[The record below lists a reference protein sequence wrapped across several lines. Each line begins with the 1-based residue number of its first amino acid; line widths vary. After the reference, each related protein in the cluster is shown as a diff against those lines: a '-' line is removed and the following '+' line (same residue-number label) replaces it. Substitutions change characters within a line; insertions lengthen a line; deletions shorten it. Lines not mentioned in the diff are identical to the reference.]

1 MNTKTIKHAMALALF
16 STCSYILQAQLTL
29 SGSVISPEKTPIPFS
44 VIGIK
49 NTFLSTQSNSLGQFE
64 FKNLKAGAYVLI
76 TKCVGYKVKID
87 SVEIKDNLSFEIVLN
102 QDDKSLDEVV
112 VSSTRVNNNLGFA
125 YSDLSSEEI
134 KKQNVGQDL
143 PYALNSMASVVVNSD
158 AGNGVGYT
166 GLRIRGTDGTRIN
179 VTVNGVPINDAESQG
194 TFFVNMADILSSTN
208 NLQVQRGV
216 GTSANGAG
224 AFGASINMQT
234 NELNE
239 KAYAQIN
246 NSIGSFKT
254 MKNTVAAGTGIIN
267 NHFTF
272 DARASQM

>member
-1 MNTKTIKHAMALALF
+1 M
-16 STCSYILQAQLTL
+16 
-29 SGSVISPEKTPIPFS
+29 EK
-44 VIGIK
+44 V
-49 NTFLSTQSNSLGQFE
+49 
-64 FKNLKAGAYVLI
+64 
-76 TKCVGYKVKID
+76 
-87 SVEIKDNLSFEIVLN
+87 IKD
-102 QDDKSLDEVV
+102 
-112 VSSTRVNNNLGFA
+112 
-125 YSDLSSEEI
+125 I

-143 PYALNSMASVVVNSD
+143 PYALNSMASVVINSD

-254 MKNTVAAGTGIIN
+254 MKNTVSAGTGIIN
-267 NHFTF
+267 NHFISVGNVYLNKIFAIEKTK
-272 DARASQM
+272 SQAKIKSHQRKLIQ

>member
-1 MNTKTIKHAMALALF
+1 MNFKTIQKAMALALF
-16 STCSYILQAQLTL
+16 MSCSYSLQAQSKL
-29 SGSVISPEKTPIPFS
+29 SGFVSDPDKKPIPFS
-44 VIGIK
+44 VVGIK
-49 NTFLSTQSNSLGQFE
+49 NTFLSTQSNADGLFE
-64 FKNLKAGAYVLI
+64 FINLKPGKYVLV
-76 TKCVGYKVKID
+76 TKCVGYKVRED
-87 SVEIKDNLSFEIVLN
+87 SLEVKDLKTIEITMTQEN
-102 QDDKSLDEVV
+102 KSLDEVV
-112 VSSTRVNNNLGFA
+112 VNATRVDNTSAFA
-125 YSDLSSEEI
+125 YSNLSGEDI

-143 PYALNSMASVVVNSD
+143 PYALNSMASVVINSD

-234 NELNE
+234 NQLNE
-239 KAYAQIN
+239 KAYAEIN
-246 NSIGSFKT
+246 NSVGSFNT
-254 MKNTVAAGTGIIN
+254 IKNTITA
-267 NHFTF
+267 
-272 DARASQM
+272 